1 MSSETSSNPS
11 SNASSSSQSNKRTRR
26 VQFEETTSTATKPSP
41 PSTVDKQ
48 PTALEAA
55 TAEATAFVV
64 TLHPA
69 LQSHATYLI
78 KQLLTKYS
86 AYFYKLKNNSK
97 TSTDPSYV
105 SRSVT
110 DNVKLTLQAVP
121 EVSESEDFKTL
132 NAALAEEIS
141 SFHRRLTTT
150 YVLEVNRMNC
160 NALHKRFH
168 VEYAKLLPSMARGFI
183 AEQGIENYSGHQ
195 AVVDSVATDPDEV
208 LNVLKCDLRSFFR
221 TYKEANEIAVLPTP
235 AVKEDNVLAIINEI
249 NGPPPA
255 EARDSQQ
262 QQQTSTA
269 TEQAGAAGTT
279 TASTSAT
286 ANSGEDVATTLLN
299 GVSEQELLNNNDIST
314 PSAQQPQPSRGRG
327 RGTTLNSS
335 SSASSGG
342 PSPLQPRII
351 EPSPNPPNNTE
362 STAAGSTSGTG
373 TQDEDMEDADTS
385 STSRPSPF
393 ITGGTKLVIEE
404 LLSAVKYGI
413 TRPIETFTEHD
424 KKVDI
429 ASRIKRATKPPALN
443 DAAARIT
450 AAVQRERPQAPT
462 VLRGLI
468 QEESAKTT
476 TELKR
481 RLQSVEAQLDN
492 EKKKN
497 QASSSS
503 SSSKGKGGGKASAA
517 AKQSKKNNKAAKKS
531 PQGSANASTAGR
543 GNNKKSPSNNKSSG
557 KKKGSNKS
565 KRK

>member
-141 SFHRRLTTT
+141 SFHRRLTTA

-286 ANSGEDVATTLLN
+286 ANSREDIATTLLN
-299 GVSEQELLNNNDIST
+299 GVSEQELLNNNNIST
-314 PSAQQPQPSRGRG
+314 PSAQQQQPPRGRG
-327 RGTTLNSS
+327 RGTLNSS

-351 EPSPNPPNNTE
+351 EPSPDQPNNTE
-362 STAAGSTSGTG
+362 STAAGSTSGT
-373 TQDEDMEDADTS
+373 QDEVMEDADTS
-385 STSRPSPF
+385 STSRTNPF
-393 ITGGTKLVIEE
+393 ITGGTKLVIED

-413 TRPIETFTEHD
+413 TRPIEKFTEHD

-503 SSSKGKGGGKASAA
+503 SSSKKGKGGGKASAA
-517 AKQSKKNNKAAKKS
+517 AKQSKKNNNAAKKS